1 MEMQQNTPIYK
12 LVIVGANG
20 GIGRQCVEQAL
31 QAGHLVTAILRNP
44 AKLAIE
50 HPNLKKVSGDVMQP
64 GAFENHF
71 ENQDAVISAI
81 GVAGGFGSDK
91 PTALYS
97 QGNANV
103 LKAMEQKG
111 IKRMFLISASAIE
124 ISPVL
129 PFYIRLI
136 EKYVV
141 QKLLKHMYTDLLKM
155 EAVIKSSNISWT
167 IIRPPQLTN
176 QAVTG
181 TYRIAIN
188 TFLKNCLKI
197 SRADVAHFII
207 NNVANRDTYQ
217 ATVEIGY

>member
-1 MEMQQNTPIYK
+1 
-12 LVIVGANG
+12 
-20 GIGRQCVEQAL
+20 
-31 QAGHLVTAILRNP
+31 
-44 AKLAIE
+44 
-50 HPNLKKVSGDVMQP
+50 MQP
-64 GAFENHF
+64 GAFENNF

-81 GVAGGFGSDK
+81 GVAGGVGSDK

-97 QGNANV
+97 QGNANI

-129 PFYIRLI
+129 PFYIRLV

-155 EAVIKSSNISWT
+155 EVVIKSSNISWT

-188 TFLKNCLKI
+188 AFLKNCLKI

-207 NNVANRDTYQ
+207 NNIANRDIYQ